1 MENGLSRNEDMTNQ
15 VQIEHYDSSRNDNYA
30 DYPRDKA
37 LPYFLNQC
45 AQKFADKVAIK
56 FHERGLTYKNLYENS
71 NRLAK
76 VLIEGGIKPGD
87 VIGLAL
93 DRSPEMIISL
103 LAILKSGAAYVPLD
117 PEYPRDR
124 IEFML
129 EDSAAKIL
137 LTSKKYKDHFTSNS
151 TELLIED
158 ALQKSE
164 GYSEKEPEVNIAADS
179 LAYILYTSGST
190 GKPKGVQIRHFNLVN
205 FLLSMQK
212 EPGMTAEDKILA
224 VTTISFDIAG
234 LELYLPLI
242 CGAQLILSNSET
254 SKDGRLLLD
263 LVKDENIS
271 FMQATPYTWRMMLE
285 AGWENYLPIK
295 ILCGGEALPKDMVNK
310 LTWRSSALWNMYGPT
325 ETTIWS
331 TVKLIENDEDITIGK
346 PIANTQVY
354 ILDENLNILPDG
366 EIGEL
371 FIGGEGVALGYLNRA
386 ELTAER
392 FIDDP
397 FSDVAGSK
405 IYRTGDLGKIKESGD
420 IQCLG
425 RIDHQVKV
433 RGYRIELE
441 EIEHALVK
449 QPDVK
454 EAVVIAREDT
464 PGDPRLVGYV
474 VLANSTET
482 IDLKKQTHAWH
493 EALMAV
499 LPEYMVPDDFV
510 LLTSIPI
517 TPNGKTDR
525 KSLPKPDY
533 NLITRSGE
541 YVAPRTDVEKQLAE
555 IWQELMGLDQ
565 ISIFDNFFTL
575 GGRSL
580 VAVQIMARIEKLT
593 GKRLPLATLFE
604 HSTIEKL
611 ALVLQLDAKSITWE
625 SLVPIKP
632 QGSKMP
638 LYIVH
643 GAGLN
648 VLLFNALAMNM
659 DEEQPVYGLQAK
671 GLNGVDEP
679 LDVMEDIAA
688 NYISEILAQN
698 PTGPYALAGY
708 SLGGTIAYE
717 MARQLITMGKEVK
730 MLAVFDTYAKQ
741 TDIFDPPVKR
751 VLNSILLVI
760 MKVLYTFV
768 LFVQDPKRTIEYK
781 SIIIKRMIIRTY
793 WKLFKGNEQK
803 REGFFAYDN
812 EIDEASAKAKRNYFQ
827 KPLDIKVDLF
837 RATTKTFYMSDFKY
851 LGWRKFALK
860 GVNVHDIPGEHNTI
874 FAPPNDEKFAVI
886 LQQCLDR
893 VSAAKS

>member
-1 MENGLSRNEDMTNQ
+1 MSMRLNTEDTHFWNET
-15 VQIEHYDSSRNDNYA
+15 SS
-30 DYPRDKA
+30 DYPKEKA
-37 LPYFLNQC
+37 LPYFLNAC
-45 AQKFADKVAIK
+45 ALQHPQKIALK
-56 FHERGLTYKNLYENS
+56 FHEQTYTFKQLYETS
-71 NRLAK
+71 NQLAK
-76 VLIEGGIKPGD
+76 LLISNGITTGD
-87 VIGLAL
+87 VIGLAV
-93 DRSPEMIISL
+93 DRSPEMLLAL

-117 PEYPRDR
+117 PEYPKDR

-129 EDSAAKIL
+129 EDSSAKIL
-137 LTSKKYKDHFTSNS
+137 LTSKKYHNHFSSAAREMLVEDIFTQSN
-151 TELLIED
+151 
-158 ALQKSE
+158 Q
-164 GYSEKEPEVNIAADS
+164 YSASEPEISFSSNE

-190 GKPKGVQIRHFNLVN
+190 GKPKGVQIRHYNLVN

-212 EPGMTAEDKILA
+212 EPGMTADDKLLA

-242 CGAQLILSNSET
+242 CGAQLVLSNSST
-254 SKDGRLLLD
+254 SKDGRMLLD
-263 LVKDENIS
+263 LVKDEKIT

-285 AGWENYLPIK
+285 AGWESPLPLK
-295 ILCGGEALPKDMVNK
+295 ILCGGEALPKDLVNK
-310 LTWRSSALWNMYGPT
+310 LVNRSNALWNMYGPT
-325 ETTIWS
+325 ETTVWS
-331 TVKLIENDEDITIGK
+331 TVKLIENDENITIGK
-346 PIANTQVY
+346 PVANTQVY
-354 ILDENLNILPDG
+354 ILNENLKSLTDGSVG
-366 EIGEL
+366 EI
-371 FIGGEGVALGYLNRA
+371 FIGGDGVAQGYLNRP

-397 FSDVAGSK
+397 FSGIPGGK
-405 IYRTGDLGKIKESGD
+405 IYRTGDLGRIKENGD

-441 EIEHALVK
+441 EIEHALIK
-449 QPDVK
+449 QENIK

-474 VLANSTET
+474 VL
-482 IDLKKQTHAWH
+482 KQQD
-493 EALMAV
+493 EAADVPALGGQWQDALLSV

-510 LLTSIPI
+510 LMTAIPI

-525 KSLPKPDY
+525 KSLPVPDY
-533 NLITRSGE
+533 KLTKKAGE
-541 YVAPRTDVEKQLAE
+541 YIAPRTDVEKLLAE
-555 IWQELMGLDQ
+555 IWQEIMGIEK
-565 ISIFDNFFTL
+565 ISILDNFFAL

-580 VAVQIMARIEKLT
+580 MAVQIMARIERLT

-611 ALVLQLDAKSITWE
+611 ALRINADAKSITWE

-632 QGSKMP
+632 KGSKMP

-659 DEEQPVYGLQAK
+659 DEDQPVYGLQAR
-671 GLNGVDEP
+671 GLNGIDEP

-688 NYISEILAQN
+688 NYIAEILAQN
-698 PTGPYALAGY
+698 PDGPYALAGY

-717 MARQLITMGKEVK
+717 MARQLMAMGKDVR

-741 TDIFDPPVKR
+741 TDRYDPPPKR
-751 VLNSILLVI
+751 ILNRLW
-760 MKVLYTFV
+760 
-768 LFVQDPKRTIEYK
+768 LFVMQFLFSFILFAEDPKRTFEYK
-781 SIIIKRMIIRTY
+781 FLMIKRRVIRTY
-793 WKLFKGNEQK
+793 WKLKGVK

-812 EIDEASAKAKRNYFQ
+812 EIDEASAKAKRNYYQ
-827 KPLDIKVDLF
+827 KPLDIVVDLF
-837 RATTKTFYMSDFKY
+837 RAKKRTFYMSDFKF

-860 GVNVHDIPGEHNTI
+860 GVHVHDIPGEHNTI
-874 FAPPNDEKFAVI
+874 FAPPNDKEFAI
-886 LQQCLDR
+886 ELQKCLDR
-893 VSAAKS
+893 VAPEKQ

>member
-1 MENGLSRNEDMTNQ
+1 MSDPVSIDIKNN
-15 VQIEHYDSSRNDNYA
+15 RNDTLA
-30 DYPRDKA
+30 EYPNEKA
-37 LPYFLNQC
+37 LPYFLNKC
-45 AQKFADKVAIK
+45 AKQYPDKIAIK
-56 FHERGLTYKNLYENS
+56 FHERVVTYKSLFESS
-71 NRLAK
+71 NKLAK
-76 VLIEGGIKPGD
+76 LLIDNNIQTGD
-87 VIGLAL
+87 IVALAL
-93 DRSPEMIISL
+93 DRSPEMVIAL

-117 PEYPRDR
+117 PEYPKDR

-129 EDSAAKIL
+129 EDSSAKVL
-137 LTSKKYKDHFTSNS
+137 LTSKKYKDHFHSDAR
-151 TELLIED
+151 EILIED
-158 ALQKSE
+158 AL
-164 GYSEKEPEVNIAADS
+164 EKLSNYTSTEPEINISSDD
-179 LAYILYTSGST
+179 LAYVLYTSGST
-190 GKPKGVQIRHFNLVN
+190 GKPKGVQIRHYNLVN

-212 EPGMTAEDKILA
+212 EPGMNVDDKILA

-242 CGAQLILSNSET
+242 CGAELILSNSET

-263 LVKDENIS
+263 LVKGENIS

-285 AGWENYLPIK
+285 AGWEKFLPIK
-295 ILCGGEALPKDMVNK
+295 LLCGGEALPKDLVNK
-310 LTWRSSALWNMYGPT
+310 LTGRSSALWNMYGPT

-331 TVKLIENDEDITIGK
+331 TLKLVESDEDITIGR

-354 ILDENLNILPDG
+354 ILDENLIPVTDGSIG
-366 EIGEL
+366 EILIAGD
-371 FIGGEGVALGYLNRA
+371 GVAKGYLNRP

-397 FSDVAGSK
+397 FTENAGAK
-405 IYRTGDLGKIKESGD
+405 MYRTGDLGKFKENGE
-420 IQCLG
+420 IVCLG

-441 EIEHALVK
+441 EIEHTLVN
-449 QPDVK
+449 QPDIK

-464 PGDPRLVGYV
+464 PGDPRLVAYV
-474 VLANSTET
+474 VLAPDTEAN
-482 IDLKKQTHAWH
+482 DLKTQTFGWH
-493 EALMAV
+493 QALMAV

-510 LLTSIPI
+510 LMAAIPI

-533 NLITRSGE
+533 SLVNRSGE
-541 YVAPRTDVEKQLAE
+541 YVAPRTDVEKQVAE
-555 IWQELMGLDQ
+555 IWEELMGLEK

-604 HSTIEKL
+604 HSTIE
-611 ALVLQLDAKSITWE
+611 QLSLMLNVDAKSISWE

-632 QGSKMP
+632 KGSKMP

-659 DEEQPVYGLQAK
+659 DDEQPVYGLQAR
-671 GLNGVDEP
+671 GLNGIDEP
-679 LDVMEDIAA
+679 LDVMEEIAA
-688 NYISEILAQN
+688 NYIAEILAQN
-698 PTGPYALAGY
+698 PDGPYALAGY

-717 MARQLITMGKEVK
+717 MARQLLATGKEVK

-741 TDIFDPPVKR
+741 TNIYDPFFKRTINNIF
-751 VLNSILLVI
+751 LFI
-760 MKVLYTFV
+760 MKLLYSFV
-768 LFVQDPKRTIEYK
+768 LFYQDPKRTFEYK
-781 SIIIKRMIIRTY
+781 TLIMKRKIIRLF
-793 WKLFKGNEQK
+793 WKVFKGKEEKQ
-803 REGFFAYDN
+803 EGFFAYDN
-812 EIDEASAKAKRNYFQ
+812 EIDEASAKAKRNYYQ
-827 KPLDIKVDLF
+827 KPLPIVVDLF
-837 RATTKTFYMSDFKY
+837 KAQKRTFYMADFDY
-851 LGWRKFALK
+851 LGWREFALK

-874 FAPPNDEKFAVI
+874 FAPPNDKQFAIV

-893 VSAAKS
+893 VSATK

>member
-1 MENGLSRNEDMTNQ
+1 MQHMSSQLHIENKNTGSDTFFE
-15 VQIEHYDSSRNDNYA
+15 
-30 DYPRDKA
+30 YPKEKA
-37 LPYFLNQC
+37 LTYFLSEC
-45 AQKFADKVAIK
+45 AKQYADKVAIK
-56 FHERGLTYKNLYENS
+56 FHQRSLTYRNIHENS

-76 VLIEGGIKPGD
+76 VLIDSGVKTGD
-87 VIGLAL
+87 VVAMAL
-93 DRSPEMIISL
+93 DRSPEMVISL

-117 PEYPRDR
+117 PEYPKDR

-129 EDSAAKIL
+129 EDSSAKIL
-137 LTSKKYKDHFTSNS
+137 LTSKKYKGHFQSGS
-151 TELLIED
+151 VELLIED
-158 ALQKSE
+158 ALQRSE
-164 GYSEKEPEVNIAADS
+164 GYSAKEPELIIDS
-179 LAYILYTSGST
+179 EAIAYILYTSGST
-190 GKPKGVQIRHFNLVN
+190 GKPKGVQIRHYNLVN
-205 FLLSMQK
+205 FLLSMQQT
-212 EPGMTAEDKILA
+212 PGMNSTDKILA

-242 CGAQLILSNSET
+242 CGAELILSNSET

-263 LVKDENIS
+263 LVKGENIT

-285 AGWENYLPIK
+285 AGWENHLPLK
-295 ILCGGEALPKDMVNK
+295 ILCGGEALPKDLVNK
-310 LTWRSSALWNMYGPT
+310 LTARSSQLWNMYGPT

-331 TVKLIENDEDITIGK
+331 TLKLIESDNEITIGT
-346 PIANTQVY
+346 PIANTRVY
-354 ILDENLNILPDG
+354 ILDENRNGVADGSAG
-366 EIGEL
+366 EIYIAGD
-371 FIGGEGVALGYLNRA
+371 GVAKGYLNRA

-397 FSDVAGSK
+397 FSGIPGNK
-405 IYRTGDLGKIKESGD
+405 MYRTGDLGKFRENGD
-420 IQCLG
+420 ILCLG

-449 QPDVK
+449 QVDVK
-454 EAVVIAREDT
+454 EAVVVAREDT
-464 PGDPRLVGYV
+464 PGDPRLVAYV
-474 VLANSTET
+474 VLTTTTEI
-482 IDLKKQTHAWH
+482 IDLKTQTQAWH
-493 EALMAV
+493 KALMAV

-510 LLTSIPI
+510 LLPSIPI

-533 NLITRSGE
+533 NLLNRSGE
-541 YVAPRTDVEKQLAE
+541 YVAPRTDVEKMLAR
-555 IWQELMGLDQ
+555 IWEELMGLQ
-565 ISIFDNFFTL
+565 KVSIFDNFFTL

-580 VAVQIMARIEKLT
+580 VAVQIMARIENLT
-593 GKRLPLATLFE
+593 GKRLPLSTLFE

-611 ALVLQLDAKSITWE
+611 ALRLGVDAKSITWE

-632 QGSKMP
+632 KGSKMP

-671 GLNGVDEP
+671 GLNGIDEP
-679 LDVMEDIAA
+679 LDVMEEIAA
-688 NYISEILAQN
+688 NYIAEIVAQN

-717 MARQLITMGKEVK
+717 MARQMKAMGKNVK

-741 TDIFDPPVKR
+741 TDMYDPLLKR
-751 VLNSILLVI
+751 VFSRVQLFV
-760 MKVLYTFV
+760 MKFLYSFV
-768 LFVQDPKRTIEYK
+768 LFAQDPKRTIEYK
-781 SIIIKRMIIRTY
+781 SIVIKRRIIRFY
-793 WKLFKGNEQK
+793 WKIFKGNEEK

-812 EIDEASAKAKRNYFQ
+812 EIDEASAKAKRNYYQ
-827 KPLDIKVDLF
+827 KPLDITVDLF
-837 RATTKTFYMSDFKY
+837 RATKKTFYMADFKY
-851 LGWRKFALK
+851 LGWREFALN
-860 GVNVHDIPGEHNTI
+860 GVNVHDIPGEHNTV
-874 FAPPNDEKFAVI
+874 FAPPNDEKFAMV

-893 VSAAKS
+893 VAENK

>member
-1 MENGLSRNEDMTNQ
+1 MSTN
-15 VQIEHYDSSRNDNYA
+15 VHIASKNILNDTFA
-30 DYPRDKA
+30 DYPKEKA
-37 LPYFLNQC
+37 LPYFLNLC
-45 AQKFADKVAIK
+45 AKQYADKIAIK
-56 FHERGLTYKNLYENS
+56 FHERSLTYQNVYENS

-76 VLIEGGIKPGD
+76 VLIDKGIMPGD
-87 VIGLAL
+87 VVGLAL
-93 DRSPEMIISL
+93 DRSPEMVISL

-117 PEYPRDR
+117 PEYPKDR

-129 EDSAAKIL
+129 EDSSAKLL
-137 LTSKKYKDHFTSNS
+137 LTSKKYKGHFHSGS
-151 TELLIED
+151 TEMLIED
-158 ALQKSE
+158 AMQKSE
-164 GYSEKEPEVNIAADS
+164 GYSAAEPNAAINGES

-190 GKPKGVQIRHFNLVN
+190 GKPKGVQIKHHNLVN
-205 FLLSMQK
+205 FLLSMQN
-212 EPGMTAEDKILA
+212 EPGMNADDKILA

-242 CGAQLILSNSET
+242 CGAELFLSNSET

-263 LVKDENIS
+263 LVKGEKIT

-285 AGWENYLPIK
+285 AGWENFLPIK

-310 LTWRSSALWNMYGPT
+310 LTGRSSALWNMYGPT

-331 TVKLIENDEDITIGK
+331 TVKLIETDEDITIGK

-354 ILDENLNILPDG
+354 ILDENLNNLIDGTVG
-366 EIGEL
+366 EI
-371 FIGGEGVALGYLNRA
+371 FIGGEGVAKGYLNRPD
-386 ELTAER
+386 LTAER

-397 FSDVAGSK
+397 FSEIPGSK
-405 IYRTGDLGKIKESGD
+405 IYRTGDLGRIKESGD

-464 PGDPRLVGYV
+464 PGDPRLVAYV
-474 VLANSTET
+474 VLAAAADAVDIKT
-482 IDLKKQTHAWH
+482 QTYAWH
-493 EALMAV
+493 KALMTV

-510 LLTSIPI
+510 LLPSIPI

-541 YVAPRTDVEKQLAE
+541 YVAPRTDVEKQVAE
-555 IWQELMGLDQ
+555 IWQELMGLEK

-611 ALVLQLDAKSITWE
+611 SLMLNVDAKSITWE

-632 QGSKMP
+632 KGSKMP

-659 DEEQPVYGLQAK
+659 DEEQPVYGLQAR

-679 LDVMEDIAA
+679 LDVMEEIAA

-717 MARQLITMGKEVK
+717 MAHQLKSMGKEVK

-741 TDIFDPPVKR
+741 SDKYDPMLLR
-751 VLNSILLVI
+751 VLNSAGLFI
-760 MKVLYTFV
+760 MKFLYSFV
-768 LFVQDPKRTIEYK
+768 LFAQDPKRTIEYK
-781 SIIIKRMIIRTY
+781 STVIKRRIIRLY
-793 WKLFKGNEQK
+793 WKLKGKEEK

-812 EIDEASAKAKRNYFQ
+812 EIDEASAKAKRNYDQ
-827 KPLDIKVDLF
+827 KPLAITVDLF
-837 RATTKTFYMSDFKY
+837 RAKKKTFYMADFKY
-851 LGWRKFALK
+851 LGWRKFALE

-874 FAPPNDEKFAVI
+874 FAPPNDEQFAIV

-893 VSAAKS
+893 VAAPKS

>member
-1 MENGLSRNEDMTNQ
+1 MPNETMNSQ
-15 VQIEHYDSSRNDNYA
+15 VYTDKTSDLNNTYA
-30 DYPRDKA
+30 DYPRERA
-37 LPYFLNQC
+37 LPYFLNKC
-45 AQKFADKVAIK
+45 ANQYAGKVALK
-56 FHERGLTYKNLYENS
+56 FHNRQLTYSDLYIQS
-71 NRLAK
+71 NKLAK
-76 VLIEGGIKPGD
+76 LLIDNEVRTGD
-87 VIGLAL
+87 VVGLAL
-93 DRSPEMIISL
+93 DRSPEMVISL

-117 PEYPRDR
+117 PEYPKDR

-129 EDSAAKIL
+129 QDSAAKVL
-137 LTSKKYKDHFTSNS
+137 LTSKKYSKHFNS
-151 TELLIED
+151 DAKEILIED
-158 ALQKSE
+158 ALRKLDA
-164 GYSEKEPEVNIAADS
+164 YTADAPAIEFS
-179 LAYILYTSGST
+179 SDELAYILYTSGST
-190 GKPKGVQIRHFNLVN
+190 GKPKGVQIRHYNLVN
-205 FLLSMQK
+205 FLLSMQN
-212 EPGMTAEDKILA
+212 EPGMTADDKILA

-242 CGAQLILSNSET
+242 TGAELTLCNSET

-263 LVKDENIS
+263 LVKDQNIS

-295 ILCGGEALPKDMVNK
+295 ILCGGEALPRDMVNK

-331 TVKLIENDEDITIGK
+331 TLKLIVTDEDISIGK

-354 ILDENLNILPDG
+354 ILDEKMNNLTDGSVG
-366 EIGEL
+366 EI
-371 FIGGEGVALGYLNRA
+371 FIGGDGVALGYRNRPD
-386 ELTAER
+386 LTAER
-392 FIDDP
+392 FIDDT
-397 FSDVAGSK
+397 FSNMPGNK
-405 IYRTGDLGKIKESGD
+405 IYRTGDLGRIKENGE
-420 IQCLG
+420 IYCLG

-449 QPDVK
+449 QDDVK
-454 EAVVIAREDT
+454 EVVVIAREDM
-464 PGDPRLVGYV
+464 PGDPRLVAYV
-474 VLANSTET
+474 VLKAGNEHV
-482 IDLKKQTHAWH
+482 DLKTLTYNWH
-493 EALMAV
+493 QALMSV

-510 LLTSIPI
+510 LLEAIPI

-533 NLITRSGE
+533 ALITRTGD
-541 YVAPRTDVEKQLAE
+541 YVAPRTDVEKLVAE
-555 IWQELMGLDQ
+555 IWQDVMGLQQ
-565 ISIFDNFFTL
+565 ISIFDNFFTI

-580 VAVQIMARIEKLT
+580 VAVQIMARIEKET

-611 ALVLQLDAKSITWE
+611 AVRLNVDAKSITWE

-632 QGSKMP
+632 SGTKMP

-659 DEEQPVYGLQAK
+659 DDDQPVYGLQAR

-688 NYISEILAQN
+688 NYIAEIINQN
-698 PTGPYALAGY
+698 PDGPYALAGY

-717 MARQLITMGKEVK
+717 MARQMTAAGKDVK
-730 MLAVFDTYAKQ
+730 LLAVFDTYAKQ
-741 TDIFDPPVKR
+741 SDKYDPFVIRIF
-751 VLNSILLVI
+751 N
-760 MKVLYTFV
+760 KVLLFIMQFLYSFV
-768 LFVQDPKRTIEYK
+768 LFANDPKRTIQYK
-781 SIIIKRMIIRTY
+781 STSIKRRIIRLF
-793 WKLFKGNEQK
+793 WKVKGTEEK

-812 EIDEASAKAKRNYFQ
+812 EIDEASAKAKRNYYQ
-827 KPLDIKVDLF
+827 KPLNITVDLF
-837 RATTKTFYMSDFKY
+837 RAKKKTFYMSDFKY

-874 FAPPNDEKFAVI
+874 FAPPHDKEFAVE
-886 LQQCLDR
+886 LQKCLDR
-893 VSAAKS
+893 VAKAKS

>member
-1 MENGLSRNEDMTNQ
+1 MIEFNDHENMSSQ
-15 VQIEHYDSSRNDNYA
+15 VQMEYKNSLNDTLT
-30 DYPRDKA
+30 DYPREKS
-37 LPYFLNQC
+37 LPYFLNKC
-45 AQKFADKVAIK
+45 AKQYARKTALK
-56 FHERGLTYKNLYENS
+56 FHDRSLTYKNLYESS
-71 NRLAK
+71 NKLARL
-76 VLIEGGIKPGD
+76 LIDHQIKTGD

-93 DRSPEMIISL
+93 DRSPEMVISL

-117 PEYPRDR
+117 PEYPKDR

-129 EDSAAKIL
+129 EDSSAKVL
-137 LTSKKYKDHFTSNS
+137 LTSKKYHNHFASN
-151 TELLIED
+151 TKEILIED
-158 ALQKSE
+158 ALDQLNN
-164 GYSEKEPEVNIAADS
+164 YSAEEPEVYFS
-179 LAYILYTSGST
+179 SEKLAYILYTSGST
-190 GKPKGVQIRHFNLVN
+190 GKPKGVQIRHYNLVN

-212 EPGMTAEDKILA
+212 EPGMTSDDKILA

-242 CGAQLILSNSET
+242 CGAELILSNSET

-263 LVKDENIS
+263 LVKDEKVT

-285 AGWENYLPIK
+285 AGWEKHLPIK
-295 ILCGGEALPKDMVNK
+295 ILCGGEALPKDLVNK
-310 LTWRSSALWNMYGPT
+310 LTARSSELWNMYGPT
-325 ETTIWS
+325 ETTVWS
-331 TVKLIENDEDITIGK
+331 TVKLIKNDEHITIGK

-354 ILDENLNILPDG
+354 IVDEKLNNLPDG
-366 EIGEL
+366 ETGEL
-371 FIGGEGVALGYLNRA
+371 LIGGEGVAKGYLNRPD
-386 ELTAER
+386 LTAEK
-392 FIDDP
+392 FINDP
-397 FSDVAGSK
+397 FSG
-405 IYRTGDLGKIKESGD
+405 IPGNMLYRTGDLGKINAGGE
-420 IQCLG
+420 IQGLG

-449 QPDVK
+449 QDNVK

-464 PGDPRLVGYV
+464 PGDPRLVGYI
-474 VLANSTET
+474 VLAAANEGATLALLT
-482 IDLKKQTHAWH
+482 RPWQ

-510 LLTSIPI
+510 LLEAIPI

-533 NLITRSGE
+533 NAISRSGE

-555 IWQELMGLDQ
+555 IWQELLGLEK
-565 ISIFDNFFTL
+565 ISIFDNFFAL

-580 VAVQIMARIEKLT
+580 VAVQIMARIEKVT

-611 ALVLQLDAKSITWE
+611 ALRLNVDAKSITWE

-632 QGSKMP
+632 KGSKMP

-671 GLNGVDEP
+671 GLNGIDEP
-679 LDVMEDIAA
+679 LDVMEEIAA
-688 NYISEILAQN
+688 NYIAEIVAQN

-717 MARQLITMGKEVK
+717 MAHQLIKMGKEVK
-730 MLAVFDTYAKQ
+730 LLAVFDTYAKQ
-741 TDIFDPPVKR
+741 TDIYDPALKR
-751 VLNSILLVI
+751 TINRVWLFI
-760 MKVLYTFV
+760 MKFLYSFV
-768 LFVQDPKRTIEYK
+768 LFAQDPKRTFEYK
-781 SIIIKRMIIRTY
+781 TTVIRRRIIRVF
-793 WKLFKGNEQK
+793 WKLSGKEEK

-837 RATTKTFYMSDFKY
+837 RARKKTFYMADFKY
-851 LGWRKFALK
+851 LGWREFALK

-874 FAPPNDEKFAVI
+874 FAPPNDKEFAVV
-886 LQQCLDR
+886 LQHCLDR
-893 VSAAKS
+893 VSGSKL

>member
-1 MENGLSRNEDMTNQ
+1 MNSQ
-15 VQIEHYDSSRNDNYA
+15 VHIEEQNNWNNTYA
-30 DYPRDKA
+30 DYPREHP
-37 LPYFLNQC
+37 LPYFLNKC
-45 AQKFADKVAIK
+45 AKEHADKVALK
-56 FHERGLTYKNLYENS
+56 FHDRQLTYANLYESS
-71 NRLAK
+71 NKLAK
-76 VLIEGGIKPGD
+76 LLMDHEVKTGD

-93 DRSPEMIISL
+93 DRSPEMVISL

-117 PEYPRDR
+117 PEYPKER

-129 EDSAAKIL
+129 EDSSAKVL
-137 LTSKKYKDHFTSNS
+137 LTSAKYSKHFSSNAKEIL
-151 TELLIED
+151 TED
-158 ALQKSE
+158 AFSKLDLYTADEPGIEFSSE
-164 GYSEKEPEVNIAADS
+164 E

-190 GKPKGVQIRHFNLVN
+190 GKPKGVQIQHYNLVN

-212 EPGMTAEDKILA
+212 EPGMTSNDKILA

-242 CGAQLILSNSET
+242 CGAELILSNSET

-263 LVKDENIS
+263 LVKDENVS

-295 ILCGGEALPKDMVNK
+295 LLCGGEALPRDMVSK

-331 TVKLIENDEDITIGK
+331 TLKLIENDEHISIGK

-354 ILDENLNILPDG
+354 ILDENLNNLTDG
-366 EIGEL
+366 SAGEL
-371 FIGGEGVALGYLNRA
+371 FIGGEGVAKGYRNRPD
-386 ELTAER
+386 LTSER

-397 FSDVAGSK
+397 FSGIPGSK
-405 IYRTGDLGKIKESGD
+405 MYRTGDLGKIGDKGD
-420 IQCLG
+420 IHCLG

-449 QPDVK
+449 QDDIK
-454 EAVVIAREDT
+454 EAVVIAREDL

-474 VLANSTET
+474 VLKAGGEVD
-482 IDLKKQTHAWH
+482 DLKTRTFKWQQ
-493 EALMAV
+493 ALLAI
-499 LPEYMVPDDFV
+499 LPEYMVPDNFV
-510 LLTSIPI
+510 LLEAIPI

-533 NLITRSGE
+533 ILVTSTGE
-541 YVAPRTDVEKQLAE
+541 YTAPRTDIEKMIAE
-555 IWQELMGLDQ
+555 VWQEVMGIPQ
-565 ISIFDNFFTL
+565 ISIFDNFFTI

-593 GKRLPLATLFE
+593 GKRLPLATLFQ

-611 ALVLQLDAKSITWE
+611 ALRLNVDAKSITWE

-632 QGSKMP
+632 SGSKMP

-659 DEEQPVYGLQAK
+659 DDDQPVYGLQAR
-671 GLNGVDEP
+671 GLNGIDEP
-679 LDVMEDIAA
+679 LDVMEDIAS
-688 NYISEILAQN
+688 NYIAEIIAQN
-698 PTGPYALAGY
+698 PDGPYALAGY

-717 MARQLITMGKEVK
+717 MARQMTSSGKNVRL
-730 MLAVFDTYAKQ
+730 LAVFDTYAKQ
-741 TDIFDPPVKR
+741 SDKYDPFVKKIFNR
-751 VLNSILLVI
+751 VWLVV
-760 MKVLYTFV
+760 MQFLYSFV
-768 LFVQDPKRTIEYK
+768 LFANDPKRTIQYK
-781 SIIIKRMIIRTY
+781 SIAIKRRIIR
-793 WKLFKGNEQK
+793 LFWRVKGNEEK

-812 EIDEASAKAKRNYFQ
+812 DIDEASAKAKRNYYQ
-827 KPLDIKVDLF
+827 KPLNIMVDLF
-837 RATTKTFYMSDFKY
+837 RAKKKTFYMADFKY

-874 FAPPNDEKFAVI
+874 FAPPHDKEFAAE
-886 LQQCLDR
+886 LQKCLDR
-893 VSAAKS
+893 VAKNQK

>member
-1 MENGLSRNEDMTNQ
+1 MRTGANTNNTTNW
-15 VQIEHYDSSRNDNYA
+15 NDTFE
-30 DYPRDKA
+30 DYPKNKA
-37 LPYFLNQC
+37 LPYFLNEC
-45 AQKFADKVAIK
+45 AKLYADKVALK
-56 FHERGLTYKNLYENS
+56 FHDRTLTYKKLYESS
-71 NRLAK
+71 NALANLL
-76 VLIEGGIKPGD
+76 VDCNIKPGD

-93 DRSPEMIISL
+93 DRSPEMVISL
-103 LAILKSGAAYVPLD
+103 MAILKAGATYVPLD
-117 PEYPRDR
+117 PEYPKDR

-137 LTSKKYKDHFTSNS
+137 LTSKKYHKHFQSGA
-151 TELLIED
+151 TEILIED
-158 ALQKSE
+158 AWQKFDS
-164 GYSEKEPEVNIAADS
+164 YSATEPATLVTGDH

-190 GKPKGVQIRHFNLVN
+190 GKPKGVQISHTNLVN

-212 EPGMTAEDKILA
+212 APGMTAEDKILA

-242 CGAQLILSNSET
+242 TGAQLIMSNSET

-263 LVKDENIS
+263 LVKGENIS

-285 AGWENYLPIK
+285 AGWDKFLPLK
-295 ILCGGEALPKDMVNK
+295 ILCGGEALPKDMVSK

-331 TVKLIENDEDITIGK
+331 TLKLIESDEDISIGR

-354 ILDENLNILPDG
+354 ILDEAFNSLTDG
-366 EIGEL
+366 ETGEI
-371 FIGGEGVALGYLNRA
+371 FIGGDGVAKGYLNRPD
-386 ELTAER
+386 LTAER
-392 FIDDP
+392 FISNP
-397 FSDVAGSK
+397 FSDKPGEK
-405 IYRTGDLGKIKESGD
+405 IYRTGDLGRFKENGD

-441 EIEHALVK
+441 EIEHALVGEANI
-449 QPDVK
+449 K
-454 EAVVIAREDT
+454 EAVVIAREDN
-464 PGDPRLVGYV
+464 PGDPRLVAYI
-474 VLANSTET
+474 VLAPDAKVE
-482 IDLKKQTHAWH
+482 DLKSQTYGWQQ
-493 EALMAV
+493 ALMAV

-510 LLTSIPI
+510 LMPSIPI

-533 NLITRSGE
+533 SLVNRSSE
-541 YVAPRTDVEKQLAE
+541 YIAPRTDIEKQVAE
-555 IWQELMGLDQ
+555 IWQELMGLEK

-611 ALVLQLDAKSITWE
+611 ALVLNMDSQSITWE

-659 DEEQPVYGLQAK
+659 DAEQPVYGLQAK

-679 LDVMEDIAA
+679 LDVMEEIAA

-717 MARQLITMGKEVK
+717 MAHQLINMGKEVK

-741 TDIFDPPVKR
+741 SDAYDPYYKR
-751 VLNSILLVI
+751 IPNRIILFFKKL
-760 MKVLYTFV
+760 LYSFV
-768 LFVQDPKRTIEYK
+768 LFAQDPKRTIEYK
-781 SIIIKRMIIRTY
+781 STIIKRMVIRRF
-793 WKLFKGNEQK
+793 WKLKGNDDK

-812 EIDEASAKAKRNYFQ
+812 EIDEASAKAKHNYFQ
-827 KPLDIKVDLF
+827 KPLNIVVDLF
-837 RATTKTFYMSDFKY
+837 KARKRTFYMNDFDY
-851 LGWRKFALK
+851 LGWREFALK

-874 FAPPNDEKFAVI
+874 FAPPNDQEFAVV

-893 VSAAKS
+893 VAAEK

>member
-1 MENGLSRNEDMTNQ
+1 MSNSVSIDIKNTP
-15 VQIEHYDSSRNDNYA
+15 NDTFA
-30 DYPRDKA
+30 QYPKEKA
-37 LPYFLNQC
+37 LSYFLNKC
-45 AQKFADKVAIK
+45 AEQYPDKIAIK
-56 FHERGLTYKNLYENS
+56 FHDRTLTYKSLYESS
-71 NRLAK
+71 NKLAK
-76 VLIEGGIKPGD
+76 LLIDNNIKTGD
-87 VIGLAL
+87 IVALAL
-93 DRSPEMIISL
+93 DRSPEMVIAL

-117 PEYPRDR
+117 PEYPKDR

-129 EDSAAKIL
+129 EDSSAKVL
-137 LTSKKYKDHFTSNS
+137 LTSKKYKDHFHS
-151 TELLIED
+151 EAVEILIEE
-158 ALQKSE
+158 AL
-164 GYSEKEPEVNIAADS
+164 EKLSDYTPEEPGISISGED
-179 LAYILYTSGST
+179 LAYVLYTSGST
-190 GKPKGVQIRHFNLVN
+190 GKPKGVQIRHYSLVN

-212 EPGMTAEDKILA
+212 EPGMSADDKILA

-242 CGAQLILSNSET
+242 CGAELILSNSET

-263 LVKDENIS
+263 LVKGENIS

-285 AGWENYLPIK
+285 AGWEKFLPIK
-295 ILCGGEALPKDMVNK
+295 LLCGGEALPRDLVNK
-310 LTWRSSALWNMYGPT
+310 LTGRSSALWNMYGPT

-331 TVKLIENDEDITIGK
+331 TLKLIESDDDITIGR

-354 ILDENLNILPDG
+354 ILDENLNNLTDGSTG
-366 EIGEL
+366 EIV
-371 FIGGEGVALGYLNRA
+371 IGGDGVAKGYLNRA
-386 ELTAER
+386 ELTTEK

-397 FSDVAGSK
+397 FTENAGAK
-405 IYRTGDLGKIKESGD
+405 MYRTGDLGKLKENGE
-420 IQCLG
+420 IVCLG

-441 EIEHALVK
+441 EIEHALVN
-449 QPDVK
+449 QQDIK

-464 PGDPRLVGYV
+464 PGDPRLVAYV
-474 VLANSTET
+474 VLAVDTEAG
-482 IDLKKQTHAWH
+482 DLKTQTFGWH
-493 EALMAV
+493 KALMAV

-510 LLTSIPI
+510 LMPAIPI

-533 NLITRSGE
+533 SLVNRGGE
-541 YVAPRTDVEKQLAE
+541 YVAPRTDIEKQVAE
-555 IWQELMGLDQ
+555 IWEEVMGLEK

-604 HSTIEKL
+604 HSTIE
-611 ALVLQLDAKSITWE
+611 QLSLTLDVDAKSISWE

-632 QGSKMP
+632 KGSKMP

-659 DEEQPVYGLQAK
+659 DDEQPVYGLQAR
-671 GLNGVDEP
+671 GLNGIDEP
-679 LDVMEDIAA
+679 LDVMEAIAA
-688 NYISEILAQN
+688 NYIAEILAQN
-698 PTGPYALAGY
+698 PEGPYALAGY

-717 MARQLITMGKEVK
+717 MAHQLLDMGKEVK

-741 TDIFDPPVKR
+741 TNIYDPFFKRTINGIF
-751 VLNSILLVI
+751 LFI
-760 MKVLYTFV
+760 MKLLYSFV
-768 LFVQDPKRTIEYK
+768 LFYQDPKRTFEYK
-781 SIIIKRMIIRTY
+781 TLIMKRKIIRLF
-793 WKLFKGNEQK
+793 WKIFKGKEEKQ
-803 REGFFAYDN
+803 EGFFAYDN
-812 EIDEASAKAKRNYFQ
+812 EIDEASAKAKRNYYQ
-827 KPLDIKVDLF
+827 KPLPIVVDLF
-837 RATTKTFYMSDFKY
+837 KAQKRTFYMADFDY
-851 LGWRKFALK
+851 LGWCEFALK

-874 FAPPNDEKFAVI
+874 FAPPNDKQFAIV

-893 VSAAKS
+893 VSATK

>member
-1 MENGLSRNEDMTNQ
+1 MSTEVHIPNKK
-15 VQIEHYDSSRNDNYA
+15 NYNNTFA
-30 DYPRDKA
+30 AFSKDKA
-37 LPYFLNQC
+37 LPYFLNKC
-45 AQKFADKVAIK
+45 ALQFPDKIALS
-56 FHERGLTYKNLYENS
+56 FHGQVFNYKTLYQES
-71 NRLAK
+71 NKLAR
-76 VLIEGGIKPGD
+76 VLIDEGITPSD
-87 VIGLAL
+87 VVALAL
-93 DRSPEMIISL
+93 DRSPEMVISL
-103 LAILKSGAAYVPLD
+103 LAILKAGATYVPLD
-117 PEYPRDR
+117 PEYPKDR

-129 EDSAAKIL
+129 EDSSAKIL
-137 LTSKKYKDHFTSNS
+137 LTSNKYHNHFKSAAA
-151 TELLIED
+151 ELLIEN
-158 ALQKSE
+158 ALKKAKAQSDN
-164 GYSEKEPEVNIAADS
+164 EPEVDIDGDN

-212 EPGMTAEDKILA
+212 EPGITANDKLLA

-242 CGAQLILSNSET
+242 SGAQLVLTNSDT
-254 SKDGRLLLD
+254 AKDGRLLLD
-263 LVKDENIS
+263 LVKDEQIT

-285 AGWENYLPIK
+285 AGWNDYLPIK
-295 ILCGGEALPKDMVNK
+295 ILCGGEALPKDLVTK
-310 LTWRSSALWNMYGPT
+310 LKHKTSALWNMYGPT

-331 TVKLIENDEDITIGK
+331 TVKLIDNTENITIGK
-346 PIANTQVY
+346 PIDNTQVY
-354 ILDENLNILPDG
+354 ILDEALNNLADGNIG
-366 EIGEL
+366 EI
-371 FIGGEGVALGYLNRA
+371 FIGGEGVAKGYLNR
-386 ELTAER
+386 EDLTAER

-397 FSDVAGSK
+397 FSNIEGAK
-405 IYRTGDLGKIKESGD
+405 MYRAGDLGKIRENGD

-441 EIEHALVK
+441 EIEHSLIK
-449 QPDVK
+449 QAGIK
-454 EAVVIAREDT
+454 EAVVVAREDI

-474 VLANSTET
+474 VLNEDDTT
-482 IDLKKQTHAWH
+482 TDLKTQITEWQQGLL
-493 EALMAV
+493 AL

-510 LLTSIPI
+510 LMTSIPI
-517 TPNGKTDR
+517 TPNGKIDR
-525 KSLPKPDY
+525 KALPKPDY
-533 NLITRSGE
+533 NNISRLGE
-541 YVAPRTDVEKQLAE
+541 YIAPRTDIEKQVAE
-555 IWQELMGLDQ
+555 VWQELMGIEK
-565 ISIFDNFFTL
+565 ISIFDNFFEL

-611 ALVLQLDAKSITWE
+611 SLRLNVDAKSITWD

-632 QGSKMP
+632 KGSKMP

-671 GLNGVDEP
+671 GLNGIDEP
-679 LDVMEDIAA
+679 LDVMEEIAA
-688 NYISEILAQN
+688 NYNSEIIAQN
-698 PTGPYALAGY
+698 PNGPYALAGY

-717 MARQLITMGKEVK
+717 MARQLIEQGKEVK

-741 TDIFDPPVKR
+741 TDSYDPFLKR
-751 VLNSILLVI
+751 ILNRIWLFI
-760 MKVLYTFV
+760 MQFLYSFV
-768 LFVQDPKRTIEYK
+768 LIVEDPKRTIEYK
-781 SIIIKRMIIRTY
+781 SLILKRKLIRLY
-793 WKLFKGNEQK
+793 WRLFKGKEEK
-803 REGFFAYDN
+803 LEGFFAYDN

-827 KPLDIKVDLF
+827 KPIDITVDLF
-837 RATTKTFYMSDFKY
+837 KAKKKTFYMADFKY

-860 GVNVHDIPGEHNTI
+860 VVNVHEIPGEHNTI
-874 FAPPNDEKFAVI
+874 FAPPNDEQFAIV

-893 VSAAKS
+893 VAKTK

>member
-1 MENGLSRNEDMTNQ
+1 MNAPVHIEDKNNW
-15 VQIEHYDSSRNDNYA
+15 NDTFA
-30 DYPRDKA
+30 SYPKETA
-37 LPYFLNQC
+37 LPHFIDEC
-45 AQKFADKVAIK
+45 ANRFPDKVAIK
-56 FHERGLTYKNLYENS
+56 FNDRNLTYKALCESANK
-71 NRLAK
+71 LAK
-76 VLIEGGIKPGD
+76 LLIDHNIQTGD
-87 VIGLAL
+87 IVALAV

-117 PEYPRDR
+117 PEYPKDR

-129 EDSAAKIL
+129 EDSGAKIL
-137 LTSKKYKDHFTSNS
+137 LTSQKYHNHFTSNA
-151 TELLIED
+151 TEILIED
-158 ALQKSE
+158 AWA
-164 GYSEKEPEVNIAADS
+164 VFADYTADAPDVAVS
-179 LAYILYTSGST
+179 GDDMAYVLYTSGST
-190 GKPKGVQIRHFNLVN
+190 GKPKGVQIRHYNLVN

-212 EPGMTAEDKILA
+212 EPGMNASDKLLA

-242 CGAQLILSNSET
+242 SGAQIVLASSET
-254 SKDGRLLLD
+254 AKDGRLLLE
-263 LVKDENIS
+263 LVKDEQIS

-285 AGWENYLPIK
+285 AGWDAYLPVK
-295 ILCGGEALPKDMVNK
+295 ILCGGEALPKDLVNK
-310 LTWRSSALWNMYGPT
+310 LTARCSGLWNMYGPT

-331 TVKLIENDEDITIGK
+331 TVKLIKNDEDITIGR

-354 ILDENLNILPDG
+354 IVDEALNNLTDGSIG
-366 EIGEL
+366 EII
-371 FIGGEGVALGYLNRA
+371 IGGEGVARGYLNRE

-397 FSDVAGSK
+397 FSDNHRDK
-405 IYRTGDLGKIKESGD
+405 MYRTGDLGRFKENGE

-441 EIEHALVK
+441 EIEHALLT
-449 QPDVK
+449 QADIK
-454 EAVVIAREDT
+454 ETVVIAREDT
-464 PGDPRLVGYV
+464 PGDPRLVAYV
-474 VLANSTET
+474 VLASGEDNT
-482 IDLKKQTHAWH
+482 DLKSKTDSWQQ
-493 EALMAV
+493 ALLAV

-510 LLTSIPI
+510 LITTIPI
-517 TPNGKTDR
+517 TPNGKIDR

-533 NLITRSGE
+533 NIVNRTGE
-541 YVAPRTDVEKQLAE
+541 YVAPRTDIEKQVAE
-555 IWQELMGLDQ
+555 IWQELMGIEK
-565 ISIFDNFFTL
+565 ISIFDNFFAL

-580 VAVQIMARIEKLT
+580 VAVQIMARIEKVT

-611 ALVLQLDAKSITWE
+611 SLRLNVDAKSITWE

-659 DEEQPVYGLQAK
+659 DEDQPVYGLQAK
-671 GLNGVDEP
+671 GLNGIDEP
-679 LDVMEDIAA
+679 LDVMEEIAA
-688 NYISEILAQN
+688 NYISEIIAQN

-717 MARQLITMGKEVK
+717 MAHQLMAMGKEVK

-741 TDIFDPPVKR
+741 THIFDPFWKR
-751 VLNSILLVI
+751 TFHRISYFIMQLLH
-760 MKVLYTFV
+760 TFV
-768 LFVQDPKRTIEYK
+768 LLAQDPKRQFQYK
-781 SIIIKRMIIRTY
+781 TLVIKRRIIKLL
-793 WKLFKGNEQK
+793 WKVKGGEQK
-803 REGFFAYDN
+803 HEGFFAYDN
-812 EIDEASAKAKRNYFQ
+812 EIDEASAKAKRNYHQ
-827 KPLDIKVDLF
+827 KPLNITVDLF
-837 RATTKTFYMSDFKY
+837 RAQKRTFYMADFDY
-851 LGWRKFALK
+851 LGWREFALK

-874 FAPPNDEKFAVI
+874 FAPPNDEKFAVV

-893 VSAAKS
+893 VSAQE